1 MSGCKRQIQRSCLM
15 PGRLFPELVK
25 RPVRIRTLSH
35 SEFPMTGPV
44 LKHAPQPFLR
54 YTPNQSYTDM
64 KQLNLFLFLTLF
76 TIDLPAQVM
85 GNYGKQNEAQYQN
98 VMPDARFR
106 AIPKNAILREDNVL
120 EIGINAL
127 SNQKADSYTAIFS
140 VLQLGKTADETNNL
154 LNARLNGFLA
164 DLKALDIPKADIYVD
179 MVNFLPRYEYDVNK
193 KLFSPKTYTEIPK
206 GFELQKTVH
215 IRYSEPGLLDDI
227 VTAAAKQEI
236 YDIIKVDY
244 FINDPNKVYKE
255 LRAAVFTYLNEIEAK
270 YKDIGIELD
279 SAYLS
284 TAENA
289 WVAYPINRYESYQAF
304 SAQMI
309 DQGDKNAIVNKAD
322 KPVSRF
328 YNAIPAND
336 YDIVINPEILE
347 PAVQFSYNLIARY
360 TLEPNKPKENTVV
373 KKEFLWL
380 TPEGEVKRLKVE

>member
-1 MSGCKRQIQRSCLM
+1 
-15 PGRLFPELVK
+15 
-25 RPVRIRTLSH
+25 
-35 SEFPMTGPV
+35 
-44 LKHAPQPFLR
+44 
-54 YTPNQSYTDM
+54 M
-64 KQLNLFLFLTLF
+64 KYLTLLLSLVLL
-76 TIDLPAQVM
+76 TTCQHLQAQVM
-85 GNYGKQNEAQYQN
+85 GNYGKQNQEQYQN
-98 VMPDARFR
+98 VMPNAQFR
-106 AIPKNAILREDNVL
+106 AIPKHARLRENNVL
-120 EIGINAL
+120 EVGINAL
-127 SNQKADSYTAIFS
+127 SNQRADSYTAIFS
-140 VLQLGKTADETNNL
+140 ILQMGKTADETNRL
-154 LNARLNGFLA
+154 LNSRLDGFLA
-164 DLKALDIPKADIYVD
+164 ALKGLQIPEKDIYVD

-193 KLFSPKTYTEIPK
+193 KLFSQKTYTEIPK

-255 LRAAVFTYLNEIEAK
+255 LRDAAFKYLNDIKVK
-270 YKDIGIELD
+270 YKDIGIALD

-304 SAQMI
+304 STQRLS
-309 DQGDKNAIVNKAD
+309 QSDKNAVINKAD

-347 PAVQFSYNLIARY
+347 PAVQFSYNLIARF
-360 TLEPNKPKENTVV
+360 TLEPYKPEEKIVV

-380 TPEGEVKRLKVE
+380 TPEGAVKHLKID